1 MDAAGEIVL
10 RPRARG
16 VAAVSSTRRAW
27 SGLLGRGQPAQRLPD
42 LLAGL
47 YALCGH
53 AHRLAAQRAVAA
65 ARGEDLCARAEA
77 HQALVDE
84 TLREHLRRWWLDAP
98 GLVDPS
104 LAPDPRDL
112 AASPALSAGSRP
124 QGIRAWVE
132 THILGCPAR
141 DWLAA
146 WHADPEGTAREWA
159 DHTPTWPARWTRLA
173 WQQLGEL
180 AVKPRPVPLPDTADR
195 AARLGQALVS
205 APDFVLAPLWQ
216 GAPAET
222 GPWWRAASA
231 QDDPPQAFT
240 AVWMRAAARAAD
252 VARLLTHDGD
262 APALAIGAWP
272 LGPRAGLGWCEMARG
287 LLVHRVELDAQDRVV
302 DCQVLAPTEWN
313 FHPAGAVAQALAVW
327 PADAPPQG
335 VRWLAA
341 AFDPCVACRV
351 DTHPAEPQHA

>member
-27 SGLLGRGQPAQRLPD
+27 AGLLGRGQPAQRLPD

-47 YALCGH
+47 FALCGH

-65 ARGEDLCARAEA
+65 ARGEELRVPAEA
-77 HQALVDE
+77 RQALVDE

-98 GLVDPS
+98 RLVDPS
-104 LAPDPRDL
+104 LAPDPREL
-112 AASPALSAGSRP
+112 AASPALSAGSSP
-124 QGIRAWVE
+124 ESVRAWVE
-132 THILGCPAR
+132 THVLGRPAR
-141 DWLAA
+141 GWLAA

-159 DHTPTWPARWTRLA
+159 DHTPTWPARWTRMA
-173 WQQLGEL
+173 WQQLGTL
-180 AVKPRPVPLPDTADR
+180 AVQPRPVPLPNTAER
-195 AARLGQALVS
+195 AMHLGQALVS
-205 APDFVLAPLWQ
+205 TPDFVLAPRWQ
-216 GAPAET
+216 GASAET
-222 GPWWRAASA
+222 GPWWRAAA
-231 QDDPPQAFT
+231 ARDAELQALS
-240 AVWMRAAARAAD
+240 AVWMRAASRAAD
-252 VARLLTHDGD
+252 VARLLAHDD
-262 APALAIGAWP
+262 DTPALAVGAWP
-272 LGPRAGLGWCEMARG
+272 LGHRTGLGWCEMARG

-302 DCQVLAPTEWN
+302 DCHVLAPTEWN
-313 FHPAGAVAQALAVW
+313 FHPEGAVAQALAVW

-351 DTHPAEPQHA
+351 DTRPAETEHA